1 MIKSVEIEN
10 FKAIQKGKVDLT
22 PLTCF
27 IGYNG
32 VGKSS
37 LLEALETYKVIV
49 TEGLNAGMAMHR
61 GFEHI
66 YYKGE
71 KEKRWFGEGD
81 ERVEVAAIHFGLS
94 IEDDVFI
101 GRISSDVSQ
110 EINGKQKTYFQE
122 ELLSGIY
129 DAGNRID
136 SLSNKDFLIDISRKN
151 EVDIAF
157 KLHNQ
162 VVHRSLVHP
171 DQSLMNQQG
180 TMKGIFQ
187 SWQFLNMNT
196 FLMGNPTPQK
206 RTGGEIVLA
215 KDGSNIAEYLLEIRE
230 ASPEV
235 FEGIIETLQY
245 VLPYAQDLQPSL
257 TSELERLVYVQLSE
271 ENFKVPGWL
280 LSTGTLKLLALLA
293 VFRNPNP
300 SPLIVIEELENGLD
314 PRSINLIVNEIREFV
329 KDKDSQV
336 IITTHSPYLLDLLH
350 LSQIVFVERE
360 EGKVVFK
367 RPYDSEQLKAWSKE
381 YTIGEMYTKELIQ
394 RFS

>member
-10 FKAIQKGKVDLT
+10 FKAIQKGKVELT

-66 YYKGE
+66 YYKGG
-71 KEKRWFGEGD
+71 KEKRWFGEG
-81 ERVEVAAIHFGLS
+81 EVRMEYAPLRLAIYFEGEPYDGVAES
-94 IEDDVFI
+94 
-101 GRISSDVSQ
+101 
-110 EINGKQKTYFQE
+110 EIAQRENGKQITFFISEKVH
-122 ELLSGIY
+122 GIVERPQLDGMSILY
-129 DAGNRID
+129 RTVG
-136 SLSNKDFLIDISRKN
+136 ISRLLDKCFDFNYEFEVGTEYLIHPN
-151 EVDIAF
+151 ESIVA
-157 KLHNQ
+157 
-162 VVHRSLVHP
+162 
-171 DQSLMNQQG
+171 
-180 TMKGIFQ
+180 KGWLGELFQ

-196 FLMGNPTPQK
+196 FLMGNPIPQR

-215 KDGSNIAEYLLEIRE
+215 KDGSNIAEYLLAIRE

-271 ENFKVPGWL
+271 EDFKVPGWL